1 MKIKYLLCG
10 LNIKTNYDDI
20 DIHVIT
26 CDSSRVKPGW
36 VFVCII
42 GTNTDGHQYA
52 QNAYKNG
59 ARIILCQHT
68 VNLPNEI
75 IVPDTRKIYPAA
87 CANFF
92 GNPSKKLHLIG
103 ITGTNG
109 KTTSTYIIRHILEG
123 NGYKTGLIGTIQNIA
138 GNEITEAHNTTPDA
152 YDLQELFYKMVKSG
166 CTHCV
171 MEVSSHALDQGRM
184 AGCHYDVAVFTNL
197 TQDHLDYHGTME
209 NYLSAKR
216 KLFEVCD
223 TAVINKDDPYS
234 KQLISGLSC
243 KIVTYSIKSNDA
255 DYTAQDLRYKSD
267 GVRFIMT
274 GKNNE
279 ISRVKLHIPGQ
290 FSAYNAIGS
299 AAAAIEAGIPFE
311 KTCEALSTA
320 TGVKGRVE
328 VVPTGRDFTV
338 IIDYAHTP
346 DGLINVLSALKSTIT
361 GRLIVLFGCGG
372 DRDRTKRPLMANA
385 VMESADF
392 AIITSDN
399 PRTENP
405 SKIID
410 DILEG
415 TKGYNTP
422 YIVIENRKEAIYWA
436 IEHAQ
441 PNDVILL
448 AGKGHETYQILD
460 TGTIH
465 FDERE
470 VVAEALKVYNG

>member
-1 MKIKYLLCG
+1 M
-10 LNIKTNYDDI
+10 TAM
-20 DIHVIT
+20 
-26 CDSSRVKPGW
+26 SP
-36 VFVCII
+36 
-42 GTNTDGHQYA
+42 
-52 QNAYKNG
+52 
-59 ARIILCQHT
+59 
-68 VNLPNEI
+68 
-75 IVPDTRKIYPAA
+75 
-87 CANFF
+87 
-92 GNPSKKLHLIG
+92 
-103 ITGTNG
+103 
-109 KTTSTYIIRHILEG
+109 
-123 NGYKTGLIGTIQNIA
+123 
-138 GNEITEAHNTTPDA
+138 
-152 YDLQELFYKMVKSG
+152 
-166 CTHCV
+166 
-171 MEVSSHALDQGRM
+171 
-184 AGCHYDVAVFTNL
+184 HYDVAVFTNL

-209 NYLSAKR
+209 NYLLAKR

-223 TAVINKDDPYS
+223 TAVINTDDPYS

-255 DYTAQDLRYKSD
+255 DYTAQDLRFKSD
-267 GVRFIMT
+267 GVQFIMT

-279 ISRVKLHIPGQ
+279 IARVKLHIPGQ

-299 AAAAIEAGIPFE
+299 AAAAIEAGVPFE
-311 KTCEALSTA
+311 KACAALSTA

-346 DGLINVLSALKSTIT
+346 DGLINVLSALKATIT
-361 GRLIVLFGCGG
+361 GRLVVLFGCGG
-372 DRDRTKRPLMANA
+372 DRDRTKRPLMAKA

-422 YIVIENRKEAIYWA
+422 YIVIENRKEAIFWA

-441 PNDVILL
+441 PNDIILL
-448 AGKGHETYQILD
+448 AGKGHETYQILN

-470 VVAEALKVYNG
+470 VVAEALKVYND